1 MHFHGRK
8 QKSFQFLSPGTVK
21 SVQTRGQNHYCLH
34 VFYLKYA
41 KERLTCSLPVSSI
54 QTMSYITCKVEIEN
68 FTQPS
73 LHHFTDEFDDNMDRK
88 KTSVIVLL
96 DMSKPFDC
104 LRHDLMLRKLHKAG
118 VSESARAWFQSYLSQ
133 RQQVVKFQNIVSDP
147 LPLTVGVPRGSI
159 MGPVLFT
166 LYVNDLFR
174 VSKHC
179 EPLGCVDDTKL
190 FLGFPASELNDVI
203 SALNEHL
210 KEILIWCCRISL
222 LINLKKQSSFMWA
235 SHNS

>member
-1 MHFHGRK
+1 M
-8 QKSFQFLSPGTVK
+8 KSLR
-21 SVQTRGQNHYCLH
+21 TRGQYHYCL
-34 VFYLKYA
+34 FYLKYA
-41 KERLTCSLPVSSI
+41 KERLTRSLPISSI

-118 VSESARAWFQSYLSQ
+118 VSESACAWFQSYLSQ
-133 RQQVVKFQNIVSDP
+133 RQQVVKFQNTVSDP
-147 LPLTVGVPRGSI
+147 LPRTVGVPRGSI

-190 FLGFPASELNDVI
+190 FLGFPASELKDVI
-203 SALNEHL
+203 SAVNEDL
-210 KEILIWCCRISL
+210 KEIAIWCCRISL
-222 LINLKKQSSFMWA
+222 LINVKKQISLMWA

>member
-21 SVQTRGQNHYCLH
+21 SVQTRGQYHYCLH

-41 KERLTCSLPVSSI
+41 KERPTCSLPVSSI

-73 LHHFTDEFDDNMDRK
+73 LHHFPDEFLNNMDRK
-88 KTSVIVLL
+88 KISVIVLL
-96 DMSKPFDC
+96 DMSKPFDS

-118 VSESARAWFQSYLSQ
+118 VSESARAWFESCLSQ
-133 RQQVVKFQNIVSDP
+133 RQQVVKFQNTVSDP

-159 MGPVLFT
+159 MGPVLFI

-179 EPLGCVDDTKL
+179 EPLCVDDTKL
-190 FLGFPASELNDVI
+190 FLRFPASELKDVI
-203 SALNEHL
+203 SAVNEDL
-210 KEILIWCCRISL
+210 KEIAIWCCRISL
-222 LINLKKQSSFMWA
+222 LINLKKQISLMWA

>member
-1 MHFHGRK
+1 M
-8 QKSFQFLSPGTVK
+8 KSLGI
-21 SVQTRGQNHYCLH
+21 RGQYRYCL
-34 VFYLKYA
+34 FYLKYA

-133 RQQVVKFQNIVSDP
+133 RQQVVKFQNTVSDP

-190 FLGFPASELNDVI
+190 FLGFPASELKDVI
-203 SALNEHL
+203 SAVNEDL
-210 KEILIWCCRISL
+210 KEIAIWCCRISL
-222 LINLKKQSSFMWA
+222 LIKLKKQISLMWA